1 MKERRLPHLEKVEA
15 ELDHV
20 KTELQEA
27 ASRVAEIRM
36 QQDHLCNDIQMIAK
50 QADQTQELIDNE
62 IFHQLRLV
70 EDHFIRLRY
79 RLSESSGLVD
89 ASWAALSYVLRIFF
103 WFSWIG
109 VTCVNQP
116 HRPRVMLTIPGPQ
129 TAPCHQ
135 SSYHASDYCCCQNL
149 TTGYL
154 GDARPG
160 RCLPL

>member
-1 MKERRLPHLEKVEA
+1 MLKVRRTSLLLAQGTDIVSEAAADGRRVPHLEKVEA

-20 KTELQEA
+20 KTELQSA
-27 ASRVAEIRM
+27 ASRVAEIRK
-36 QQDHLCNDIQMIAK
+36 QQDHLCNDIQVIAK

-109 VTCVNQP
+109 VTCVCAFA
-116 HRPRVMLTIPGPQ
+116 L
-129 TAPCHQ
+129 
-135 SSYHASDYCCCQNL
+135 L
-149 TTGYL
+149 
-154 GDARPG
+154 
-160 RCLPL
+160 